1 MAAAIFILL
10 CAGGV
15 LFALRFLVALFREAA
30 TRHVPLS
37 RPAHLGS
44 TYAYQDA
51 VLRWRFEPAD
61 FGRGSRPGRPT
72 IAFRSPRPAS
82 SR

>member
-1 MAAAIFILL
+1 MAAAIFFLV

-15 LFALRFLVALFREAA
+15 LFMLRFLVALCREAA
-30 TRHVPLS
+30 TRNVHIS
-37 RPAHLGS
+37 RSSLLGS

-51 VLRWRFEPAD
+51 ILRWRFEPVG
-61 FGRGSRPGRPT
+61 FGRGSRPGRHA
-72 IAFRSPRPAS
+72 IAFRIARPAS